1 MSNFDYFRKRNA
13 RKKAYAKEVNTRF
26 VFNGLPSVEI
36 TLENNDAMMACVV
49 NKQEKDVAYIYT
61 HQDEPLAVGT
71 VLVAK
76 GLHFLIV
83 EQIIIMQDV
92 EFNKYLALLCNTQ
105 FDEWDWGY
113 FKGPEKGYINLS
125 MKEDLAAISQQKPI
139 LVARQGRFNI
149 GDKIKVNGRPWLI
162 IESDTISSPTIGY
175 YSLKATTMS
184 KDELQGN
191 DTVLDDGENILTA
204 AVLDDRMSVT
214 TFQEV
219 ELPTEDGFYQSTCK
233 LIQLKVT
240 SDKIN
245 FKVPVGIKN
254 FTVKIKQDGI
264 IVERNFKVV

>member
-36 TLENNDAMMACVV
+36 TLENNDTMMACVV

-71 VLVAK
+71 ILIAK

-125 MKEDLAAISQQKPI
+125 KKEDLAAISQQKPI

-191 DTVLDDGENILTA
+191 DTILDDGENILTA
-204 AVLDDRMSVT
+204 AVLDDRTSVT

-219 ELPTEDGFYQSTCK
+219 ELPTEGGFYQSTCK

-264 IVERNFKVV
+264 IIERNFKVV

>member
-36 TLENNDAMMACVV
+36 TLENNDTMMACVV
-49 NKQEKDVAYIYT
+49 NKQEKDTAYIYT

-71 VLVAK
+71 VLIAK

-113 FKGPEKGYINLS
+113 FKGPEESYINLS

-149 GDKIKVNGRPWLI
+149 NDKVKVNGRPWLI

-184 KDELQGN
+184 KDELQGD
-191 DTVLDDGENILTA
+191 DTTLDDDEGILTA
-204 AVLDDRMSVT
+204 LDNCTPVT

-219 ELPTEDGFYQSTCK
+219 ELPTEGGFYQSTCK

-254 FTVKIKQDGI
+254 FIVKTKQDGI

>member
-36 TLENNDAMMACVV
+36 TLENNDTMMACVV

-184 KDELQGN
+184 KEELQED
-191 DTVLDDGENILTA
+191 DTILDDDAEILTA
-204 AVLDDRMSVT
+204 AVLDDRISVT

-219 ELPTEDGFYQSTCK
+219 ELPTEGGFYQSTCK

-245 FKVPVGIKN
+245 FKIPVGIKN

-264 IVERNFKVV
+264 IIERNFKVV

>member
-1 MSNFDYFRKRNA
+1 
-13 RKKAYAKEVNTRF
+13 
-26 VFNGLPSVEI
+26 
-36 TLENNDAMMACVV
+36 
-49 NKQEKDVAYIYT
+49 
-61 HQDEPLAVGT
+61 
-71 VLVAK
+71 
-76 GLHFLIV
+76 
-83 EQIIIMQDV
+83 
-92 EFNKYLALLCNTQ
+92 
-105 FDEWDWGY
+105 
-113 FKGPEKGYINLS
+113 

-149 GDKIKVNGRPWLI
+149 NDKVKVNGRPWLI
-162 IESDTISSPTIGY
+162 IESDTISSSEIGY

-184 KDELQGN
+184 KDELQED
-191 DTVLDDGENILTA
+191 DTVLGGDESILA
-204 AVLDDRMSVT
+204 ATLDDRISVT

-219 ELPTEDGFYQSTCK
+219 ELPTEGGFYQSTCK

>member
-204 AVLDDRMSVT
+204 AVLDDRTLVT

-219 ELPTEDGFYQSTCK
+219 ELPTEGGFYQSTCK

-254 FTVKIKQDGI
+254 FTVKIKQDGAV
-264 IVERNFKVV
+264 VERNFKVV

>member
-13 RKKAYAKEVNTRF
+13 HKKAYAKEVNTRF

-36 TLENNDAMMACVV
+36 TLENNDTMMACVV
-49 NKQEKDVAYIYT
+49 NKQEKDTAYIYT

-71 VLVAK
+71 VLIAK

-113 FKGPEKGYINLS
+113 FKGPEESYINLS

-149 GDKIKVNGRPWLI
+149 NDKVKVNGRPWLI

-184 KDELQGN
+184 KDELQGD
-191 DTVLDDGENILTA
+191 DTTLDDDEGILTA
-204 AVLDDRMSVT
+204 LDNCTPVT

-219 ELPTEDGFYQSTCK
+219 ELPTEGGFYQSTCK

-254 FTVKIKQDGI
+254 FTVKTKQDGI

>member
-1 MSNFDYFRKRNA
+1 
-13 RKKAYAKEVNTRF
+13 
-26 VFNGLPSVEI
+26 
-36 TLENNDAMMACVV
+36 
-49 NKQEKDVAYIYT
+49 
-61 HQDEPLAVGT
+61 
-71 VLVAK
+71 
-76 GLHFLIV
+76 
-83 EQIIIMQDV
+83 
-92 EFNKYLALLCNTQ
+92 
-105 FDEWDWGY
+105 
-113 FKGPEKGYINLS
+113 

-149 GDKIKVNGRPWLI
+149 NDKVKVNGRPWLI
-162 IESDTISSPTIGY
+162 IESDTISSPEIGY

-184 KDELQGN
+184 KDELQED
-191 DTVLDDGENILTA
+191 DTVLKGDESILA
-204 AVLDDRMSVT
+204 ATLDDRISVT

-219 ELPTEDGFYQSTCK
+219 ELPTEGGFYQSTCK

>member
-36 TLENNDAMMACVV
+36 TLENNDTMMACVV

-184 KDELQGN
+184 KEELQGD
-191 DTVLDDGENILTA
+191 DTILDDGAEILTA
-204 AVLDDRMSVT
+204 AVLDDRISVT

-219 ELPTEDGFYQSTCK
+219 ELPTEGGFYQSTCK

-264 IVERNFKVV
+264 IIERNFKVV

>member
-36 TLENNDAMMACVV
+36 TLENNDTMMACVV

-92 EFNKYLALLCNTQ
+92 KFNKYLALLCNTQ

-149 GDKIKVNGRPWLI
+149 SDKIKVNGRPWLI

-184 KDELQGN
+184 KEELQGD
-191 DTVLDDGENILTA
+191 DTILDDGAEILAA
-204 AVLDDRMSVT
+204 AVLDDRVSVT

-219 ELPTEDGFYQSTCK
+219 ELPTEGGFYQSTCK

-264 IVERNFKVV
+264 IIERNFKVV

>member
-1 MSNFDYFRKRNA
+1 
-13 RKKAYAKEVNTRF
+13 
-26 VFNGLPSVEI
+26 
-36 TLENNDAMMACVV
+36 
-49 NKQEKDVAYIYT
+49 
-61 HQDEPLAVGT
+61 
-71 VLVAK
+71 
-76 GLHFLIV
+76 
-83 EQIIIMQDV
+83 
-92 EFNKYLALLCNTQ
+92 
-105 FDEWDWGY
+105 
-113 FKGPEKGYINLS
+113 

-149 GDKIKVNGRPWLI
+149 NDKVKVNGRPWLI
-162 IESDTISSPTIGY
+162 IESDTISSPEIGY

-184 KDELQGN
+184 KDELQED
-191 DTVLDDGENILTA
+191 DTILEGDDNILA
-204 AVLDDRMSVT
+204 ATLDDRISVT

-219 ELPTEDGFYQSTCK
+219 ELPTEGGFYQSTCK

>member
-1 MSNFDYFRKRNA
+1 
-13 RKKAYAKEVNTRF
+13 
-26 VFNGLPSVEI
+26 
-36 TLENNDAMMACVV
+36 
-49 NKQEKDVAYIYT
+49 
-61 HQDEPLAVGT
+61 
-71 VLVAK
+71 
-76 GLHFLIV
+76 
-83 EQIIIMQDV
+83 
-92 EFNKYLALLCNTQ
+92 
-105 FDEWDWGY
+105 
-113 FKGPEKGYINLS
+113 

-149 GDKIKVNGRPWLI
+149 NDKVKVNGRPWLI
-162 IESDTISSPTIGY
+162 IESDTISSPEIGY

-184 KDELQGN
+184 KDELQED
-191 DTVLDDGENILTA
+191 DTILEGDNNILAATLDDCI
-204 AVLDDRMSVT
+204 SVT

-219 ELPTEDGFYQSTCK
+219 ELPTEGGFYQSTCK

>member
-36 TLENNDAMMACVV
+36 TLENNDTMMACVV
-49 NKQEKDVAYIYT
+49 NKQEKDMAYIYT
-61 HQDEPLAVGT
+61 HQNEPLAIGT
-71 VLVAK
+71 VLIAK

-113 FKGPEKGYINLS
+113 FKGPEESYINLS

-149 GDKIKVNGRPWLI
+149 NDKVKVNGRPWLI
-162 IESDTISSPTIGY
+162 IESDTISSPEIGY

-184 KDELQGN
+184 KDELQED
-191 DTVLDDGENILTA
+191 DTILEGDESILA
-204 AVLDDRMSVT
+204 ATLDDRISVT

-219 ELPTEDGFYQSTCK
+219 ELPTEGGFYQSTCK

>member
-1 MSNFDYFRKRNA
+1 
-13 RKKAYAKEVNTRF
+13 
-26 VFNGLPSVEI
+26 
-36 TLENNDAMMACVV
+36 
-49 NKQEKDVAYIYT
+49 
-61 HQDEPLAVGT
+61 
-71 VLVAK
+71 
-76 GLHFLIV
+76 
-83 EQIIIMQDV
+83 
-92 EFNKYLALLCNTQ
+92 
-105 FDEWDWGY
+105 
-113 FKGPEKGYINLS
+113 

-149 GDKIKVNGRPWLI
+149 NDKVKVNGRPWLI
-162 IESDTISSPTIGY
+162 IESDTISSPEIGY

-184 KDELQGN
+184 KDELQED
-191 DTVLDDGENILTA
+191 DTILKGDENILA
-204 AVLDDRMSVT
+204 ATLDDRISVT

-219 ELPTEDGFYQSTCK
+219 ELPTEGGFYQSTCK

>member
-1 MSNFDYFRKRNA
+1 MSNFDYFRKCNA

-36 TLENNDAMMACVV
+36 TLENNDTMMACVV
-49 NKQEKDVAYIYT
+49 NKQEKDTAYIYT

-71 VLVAK
+71 VLIAK

-113 FKGPEKGYINLS
+113 FKGPEESYINLS

-149 GDKIKVNGRPWLI
+149 NDKVKVNGRPWLI

-184 KDELQGN
+184 KDELQGD
-191 DTVLDDGENILTA
+191 DTTLDDDEGILTA
-204 AVLDDRMSVT
+204 LDNCTPVT

-219 ELPTEDGFYQSTCK
+219 ELPTEGGFYQSTCK

-254 FTVKIKQDGI
+254 FTVKTKQDGI

>member
-36 TLENNDAMMACVV
+36 TLENNDTMMACVV

-184 KDELQGN
+184 KEELQKLG
-191 DTVLDDGENILTA
+191 L
-204 AVLDDRMSVT
+204 
-214 TFQEV
+214 
-219 ELPTEDGFYQSTCK
+219 ELP
-233 LIQLKVT
+233 L
-240 SDKIN
+240 N
-245 FKVPVGIKN
+245 FENP
-254 FTVKIKQDGI
+254 TP
-264 IVERNFKVV
+264 ESS

>member
-36 TLENNDAMMACVV
+36 TLENNDTMMACVV

-184 KDELQGN
+184 KEELQGD
-191 DTVLDDGENILTA
+191 DTILDDGAEILTA
-204 AVLDDRMSVT
+204 AVLDDRISVT

-219 ELPTEDGFYQSTCK
+219 ELPTEGGFYQSTCK

-264 IVERNFKVV
+264 VVERNFKVV

>member
-1 MSNFDYFRKRNA
+1 
-13 RKKAYAKEVNTRF
+13 
-26 VFNGLPSVEI
+26 
-36 TLENNDAMMACVV
+36 
-49 NKQEKDVAYIYT
+49 
-61 HQDEPLAVGT
+61 
-71 VLVAK
+71 
-76 GLHFLIV
+76 
-83 EQIIIMQDV
+83 
-92 EFNKYLALLCNTQ
+92 
-105 FDEWDWGY
+105 
-113 FKGPEKGYINLS
+113 

-149 GDKIKVNGRPWLI
+149 NDKVKVNGRPWLI
-162 IESDTISSPTIGY
+162 IESDTISSPEIGY

-184 KDELQGN
+184 KDELQEN
-191 DTVLDDGENILTA
+191 DTVLEGDESILA
-204 AVLDDRMSVT
+204 ATLDDRISVT

-219 ELPTEDGFYQSTCK
+219 ELPTEGGFYQSTCK